1 MTRRALITGANGL
14 VAGVLARRLAPEY
27 EVTARSHAQLDITD
41 GAAVRRAVDE
51 VRPDLIV
58 NGAVIGVDLCERD
71 PALADAV
78 NVRGPRFLAEAA
90 EGVGAEMMHFSSNYV
105 FGGDGETFLTVQD
118 DACPVNEYGR
128 TKLAGERAVEEA
140 CSRSFIVRT
149 SWVFGRGKTSF
160 LSAVDR
166 QLRAGRTVSAI
177 NDIWASTTYVEDLV
191 ARVLEVLPHRLY
203 RTYHLVNAGVCSYEE
218 FAQEAARFARVS
230 DADAHRLIQSVS
242 EKDAVRSP
250 RPTFT
255 PMRCTVSEGLGL
267 RPMRSWREAL
277 REYVQSDSSA
287 QRG

>member
-14 VAGVLARRLAPEY
+14 VAGALARRLAPQY
-27 EVTARSHAQLDITD
+27 EVTARSHAQLDVTD
-41 GAAVRRAVDE
+41 SAAIRRTVDE

-58 NGAVIGVDLCERD
+58 NGAVIGVDVCERN
-71 PALADAV
+71 PALAEAV

-90 EGVGAEMMHFSSNYV
+90 ERVGAEMMHFSSNYV

-118 DACPVNEYGR
+118 DTCPVNEYGR
-128 TKLAGERAVEEA
+128 TKLAGELAVEQA
-140 CSRSFIVRT
+140 CSRAFIVRT

-160 LSAVDR
+160 LSGVDR
-166 QLRAGRTVSAI
+166 ELRAGRTVSAI

-191 ARVLEVLPHRLY
+191 ARILEVLPHRLY

-230 DADAHRLIQSVS
+230 DADADRLIQSVS

-250 RPTFT
+250 RPAFT

-267 RPMRSWREAL
+267 RPMRSWRDAL
-277 REYVQSDSSA
+277 REYVMGDSTA
-287 QRG
+287 